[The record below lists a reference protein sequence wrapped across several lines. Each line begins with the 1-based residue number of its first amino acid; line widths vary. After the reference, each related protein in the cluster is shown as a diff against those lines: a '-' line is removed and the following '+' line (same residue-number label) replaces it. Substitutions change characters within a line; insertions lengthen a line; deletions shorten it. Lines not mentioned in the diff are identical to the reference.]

1 MFARALRAET
11 RSRARDDSRRVH
23 RTSEKVQKWEKKW
36 ISVKDT
42 SMLVFKWVPVIED
55 EHIQPKKSG
64 FARAQSN
71 VLVPTGGS
79 IITMSSHPPELRTEE
94 KPLSESTTNATA
106 DNQPKS
112 EPSSN
117 ENIRLGNDAEVKEES
132 NETLSNDAPVD
143 LTAA

>member
-11 RSRARDDSRRVH
+11 RSRARADSRRVH

-36 ISVKDT
+36 MSIKDT
-42 SMLVFKWVPVIED
+42 SMLVYKWVPVIED
-55 EHIQPKKSG
+55 DHPQPKKSG

-71 VLVPTGGS
+71 VLAPTGGS

-94 KPLSESTTNATA
+94 KPLSDSAISTAA
-106 DNQPKS
+106 DNQPKPDQS
-112 EPSSN
+112 PD
-117 ENIRLGNDAEVKEES
+117 ENTNDAEVKEES
-132 NETLSNDAPVD
+132 NDPISNDAPVD

>member
-55 EHIQPKKSG
+55 EHMQPKKSG

-71 VLVPTGGS
+71 VLAPTGGS

-94 KPLSESTTNATA
+94 KPLSESTTNTTA
-106 DNQPKS
+106 DIQPKS
-112 EPSSN
+112 EPSSD
-117 ENIRLGNDAEVKEES
+117 ENSNDAEVKEES
-132 NETLSNDAPVD
+132 NETLSSDAPVD